1 MLLKK
6 SDTSRYCS
14 NATDSRKYKLDPKS
28 PTDDW
33 LELTRLIRGKYID
46 EMIILEGVLKEDT
59 DVVIKI
65 GKTDILAREYDIGH
79 KLQEFL
85 NFIRYYCNFNC
96 LDTANNLENLVNSYL
111 KKICTNDGKINIG
124 VLVMPYYILGD
135 IESYAWRESEL
146 GLLKNVLKQ
155 ICFSLM
161 YAYERIGFLHNDE
174 HLGNILLRITNKK
187 SLKYGDLELPLED
200 LYVVIT
206 DFEKSTVGTAGDVF
220 ISIRKLI
227 HLVCVSDK
235 SDLMLEFAESKITKL
250 QTGNVKIQ
258 KEDYNTIND
267 IIDNIKIRYV
277 KSKLP
282 KMKWS

>member
-6 SDTSRYCS
+6 SDTSRYFS
-14 NATDSRKYKLDPKS
+14 NATDSRKYKLDCKA
-28 PTDDW
+28 PTNDW
-33 LELTRLIRGKYID
+33 LELTRLIRGKYIN

-65 GKTDILAREYDIGH
+65 GKTDILAREYEIG
-79 KLQEFL
+79 KQLQDFP

-96 LDTANNLENLVNSYL
+96 LDTKENLEGLVNGYL
-111 KKICTNDGKINIG
+111 RKICTSDGNINIG
-124 VLVMPYYILGD
+124 VLIMPYYILGD
-135 IESYAWRESEL
+135 IESYTWRESEL
-146 GLLKNVLKQ
+146 ELLKNVLKQ

-200 LYVVIT
+200 LYAVIT
-206 DFEKSTVGTAGDVF
+206 DFEKSTIGVVGDVYT
-220 ISIRKLI
+220 SIKKLI

-250 QTGNVKIQ
+250 QTGNVKIK

-267 IIDNIKIRYV
+267 IIDNIKIIYV

-282 KMKWS
+282 KMKWV